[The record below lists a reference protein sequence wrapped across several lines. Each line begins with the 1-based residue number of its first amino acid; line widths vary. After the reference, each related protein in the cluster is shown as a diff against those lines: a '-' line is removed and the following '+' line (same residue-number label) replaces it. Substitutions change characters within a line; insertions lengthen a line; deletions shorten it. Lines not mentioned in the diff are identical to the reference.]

1 MSTTLLAPQLDRWDE
16 ALVALASLAAVVASR
31 YLADLAADAGHL
43 ETSTARPVCGA
54 GVLGAPPWYRWPR
67 RCIFHTDITPR
78 SRSLLPRRLVS
89 TQGHLRAPEYVGSCT
104 ALRSGERA
112 RRVLQRRNVKS
123 LDTGA
128 VGGILCCV
136 TPGFVRAFKDNLSL
150 FRYRDIHI
158 H

>member
-54 GVLGAPPWYRWPR
+54 GVLGAPPWYRW
-67 RCIFHTDITPR
+67 PR